1 MNGTRA
7 APLPSSSLPSRRLF
21 TLLDRAAE
29 RGARVHVN
37 WVHDPDDDVNEELG
51 YDLSR
56 DCRHVAVVH
65 VADADA

>member
-56 DCRHVAVVH
+56 GCRHVAVVH